1 MGHTKPHRPLPVLTA
16 GTPVL
21 VRGDRS
27 LHIGC
32 EPSSA
37 LILRLEPPAV
47 PQAVA
52 RLLEDLRGPVTRAQL
67 GGRLRAAG
75 LTTAAFAALLDRLVA
90 TGKAVDPE
98 ITQSTRLRVR
108 IHGLGELARSLAE
121 GLTAAGLPVTTDPLG
136 PAALTRTRRLD
147 CNLLILADRLLVDP
161 AVRLALMAARTPHL
175 PVRVLDGI
183 GVIGPLVLPGHSSC
197 LRCADLYRT
206 EMDPE
211 WPVLAARLAA
221 SPGGAD
227 PETIAV
233 TAALACRE
241 ITGIAR
247 QLAAPDGGPPQTV
260 DHRLQVHA
268 RPAGTRLVPA
278 PAHPRCDCRSTPAA
292 LPTGDRVHYPRGR
305 RKDSLERH
313 HTGAGP
319 PQCKAGLA
327 AARHGGAGSGG
338 IRQTTGRQK

>member
-1 MGHTKPHRPLPVLTA
+1 MGHTNPQRPLPVLTA

-21 VRGDRS
+21 TRGDDS

-32 EPSSA
+32 EPDSA

-47 PQAVA
+47 PKAVA
-52 RLLEDLRGPVTRAQL
+52 RLLEELRTPITRAQL

-75 LTTAAFAALLDRLVA
+75 LTGAAFTTLLDRLVA
-90 TGKAVDPE
+90 AGKAIDPE
-98 ITQSTRLRVR
+98 VTQSTRLRVR
-108 IHGLGELARSLAE
+108 IHGLGDLARHLAS
-121 GLTAAGLPVTTDPLG
+121 GLIAAGLPVMTDPLG
-136 PAALTRTRRLD
+136 PAALTQTRRLD
-147 CNLLILADRLLVDP
+147 CNLLVLADRLLVDP

-206 EMDPE
+206 EVDPE

-221 SPGGAD
+221 STGGAD
-227 PETIAV
+227 PETLAV

-241 ITGIAR
+241 IIGIAR
-247 QLAAPDGGPPQTV
+247 QLAVPDGAPPQTV

-278 PAHPRCDCRSTPAA
+278 PAHPRCDCRSSASP
-292 LPTGDRVHYPRGR
+292 LPTAARVHYPQDR
-305 RKDSLERH
+305 RKDSVERH

-319 PQCKAGLA
+319 PQCKTGRAS
-327 AARHGGAGSGG
+327 ARHGGASSGR
-338 IRQTTGRQK
+338 IRQTTGR